1 MFPNP
6 QQRKPKISR
15 TEEIEEMTGK
25 LDSQFVEEKLM
36 HAVLEN
42 DQEIID
48 DAKVLREAMNQSIFS
63 FIPDMMFE
71 RLVQHYKNAQQLYG
85 ERLLR
90 FMTGYDPQ
98 YIQKNAQIPEF
109 QQELKQKL
117 REKLEELQEKGF
129 VNKEGEITEKGLG
142 LAAVSL
148 YIEELDKLDAHGFLG
163 EKLNEKQEH
172 YGAPLDTRS
181 YQKGD
186 RYKDIA
192 VRRSVKTA
200 VRRQHTEFSLEDM
213 KVFTRQAK
221 GKIFVIYGIDASG
234 SMKGEKIATCKRAGV
249 ALAFKA
255 LQEKDEVGLIV
266 FGKKVETAIAPCADF
281 SSLLKALTQI
291 HAAKETD
298 LAACILHAISLFP
311 SHDDATKYL
320 LLLTDAM
327 PTVGDDPAQATLDAI
342 EKAVAAGIT
351 VSLIGIQLDKKAQ
364 DFAQKIVD
372 LGRGRLYIV
381 KNLEEMDRIVLLDYY
396 SHV

>member
-1 MFPNP
+1 MFPDNP
-6 QQRKPKISR
+6 PKKL
-15 TEEIEEMTGK
+15 TLQHGEEIEELSGK
-25 LDSQFVEEKLM
+25 LDFQFVEEKLM

-48 DAKVLREAMNQSIFS
+48 DAKILRESMNQSLFS

-71 RLVQHYKNAQQLYG
+71 RLVQNYKNAQQLYG

-90 FMTGYDPQ
+90 FMTGYDPK
-98 YIQKNAQIPEF
+98 YIKKNVQIPEF
-109 QQELKQKL
+109 QRELKKKI
-117 REKLEELQEKGF
+117 REKIEELQEKGF
-129 VNKEGEITEKGLG
+129 INKEGEITEKGVE
-142 LAAVSL
+142 LAAAEL
-148 YIEELDKLDAHGFLG
+148 YVEELDKLDAHGFLG
-163 EKLNEKQEH
+163 EKLNEKQAH
-172 YGAPLDTRS
+172 YGTPLDTRS

-200 VRRQHTEFSLEDM
+200 VRRQHTHLSVEDM
-213 KVFTRQAK
+213 KIFTRQAK

-249 ALAFKA
+249 ALAFKV

-266 FGKKVETAIAPCADF
+266 FGQRVETAIAPCADF
-281 SSLLKALTQI
+281 TLLLKAMTRI

-298 LAACILHAISLFP
+298 LASCILHAVTLFP
-311 SHDDATKYL
+311 VHDDATKYL

-327 PTVGDDPAQATLDAI
+327 PTVGDDPTQATFDAV

-351 VSLIGIQLDKKAQ
+351 VSLIGIQLDEKAQ
-364 DFAQKIVD
+364 NFAQRIVD
-372 LGRGRLYIV
+372 LGKGRLYIV
-381 KNLEEMDRIVLLDYY
+381 QKLEELDRIVLQDYY
-396 SHV
+396 SRK